1 MHLQEFWELW
11 VSFRCWYT
19 ATKQDKLGRG
29 VTQPQVIKLDQ
40 FTFFFVVVVFVD
52 GVY

>member
-11 VSFRCWYT
+11 VSFRCCYR

-29 VTQPQVIKLDQ
+29 VTQPQVIKIGPIH
-40 FTFFFVVVVFVD
+40 FVVVVVFVD

>member
-1 MHLQEFWELW
+1 MHLQEFGELW
-11 VSFRCWYT
+11 VSFRCWYK